1 MHRLISALFL
11 AVMAIATAIG
21 RPLWAQPALVF
32 DMDTGRVLLA
42 EEPGRRWYPA
52 SLTKLMTAYLVFN
65 AIEKG
70 RLRLDTQVTISRKAA
85 NGGGRGAAR
94 YGAKPGEKMTVHAML
109 AFLLVR
115 SDADMAVGLAEA
127 VAGSEEAFVARMNE
141 TARRLGM
148 SATRFANAHGMHNPQ
163 QYTTARDMGLLAM
176 AIYHHFLKKHPDWWR
191 YFSAPYV
198 TKKGHKQRNRNKL
211 LFMMPEANGMKTGF
225 LCTSG
230 FNLLA
235 TARRNGR
242 QIAAVVFGRK
252 TGYTRALVAKVLLK
266 EGFLR
271 LADSRWQKGPF
282 IAALRN
288 ETGSEPVNLRKSIC
302 ARRQIRYALPRN
314 ASGWAV
320 AFGQFKNAVNAEE
333 IIDAERMA
341 NGLAWR
347 DLGEFYGV
355 ARLSPPPH
363 FTGLVWRLN
372 ESVALSLCARARL
385 HEVDCTVYPPESF
398 RQMATAI
405 ISDSERRLRRQ
416 AARARK
422 VRKINVKSRKL
433 RKRQHLRKKQPRPKV
448 TPAHGG

>member
-1 MHRLISALFL
+1 MRRLLPVLFL
-11 AVMAIATAIG
+11 SLLAFIMLSGG
-21 RPLWAQPALVF
+21 RLHAQPSLVF

-42 EEPGRRWYPA
+42 EDPGRSWYPA
-52 SLTKLMTAYLVFN
+52 SLTKLMTAYLVFD
-65 AIEKG
+65 AIQKG
-70 RLRLDTQVTISRKAA
+70 RLRLDDEVTISPTAA

-94 YGAKPGEKMTVHAML
+94 YGAKPGEKMSIHAML

-115 SDADMAVGLAEA
+115 SDADMAVALAEA
-127 VAGSEEAFVARMNE
+127 VAGSEKAFVARMNE
-141 TARRLGM
+141 TARQLGM
-148 SATRFANAHGMHNPQ
+148 NATHFVNAHGMHDPN

-176 AIYHHFLKKHPDWWR
+176 AIYHHFLRKHPDWWR

-235 TARRNGR
+235 TARRDGH

-252 TGYTRALVAKVLLK
+252 TAYTRALVAKVLLK

-288 ETGSEPVNLRKSIC
+288 EMNDTPANLRKSIC
-302 ARRQIRYALPRN
+302 SRRQIRYALPRDTT
-314 ASGWAV
+314 GWAV
-320 AFGQFKNAVNAEE
+320 AIGTFRNAVNAEE

-341 NGLAWR
+341 NGLSWR
-347 DLGEFYGV
+347 ALGDNYGV
-355 ARLSPPPH
+355 ARLSTPPH
-363 FTGLVWRLN
+363 FTGLLWRLN
-372 ESVALSLCARARL
+372 ESSALSLCARAHL
-385 HEVDCTVYPPESF
+385 HDVACTVYPPESF
-398 RQMATAI
+398 RQIASFI
-405 ISDSERRLRRQ
+405 ISDSEKRLRRQ
-416 AARARK
+416 AAPRRK
-422 VRKINVKSRKL
+422 ARKINVRTHKSLKHRH
-433 RKRQHLRKKQPRPKV
+433 RRRQRPRPKV
-448 TPAHGG
+448 TPVHGG